1 MTILYG
7 ILIFWAGMFVGFVL
21 HIWMIY
27 KFKYYSGT
35 LVVDVDDRDKII
47 YTLVLDDYP
56 EELKFKKVIALKVDA
71 PAESSDR
78 E

>member
-1 MTILYG
+1 
-7 ILIFWAGMFVGFVL
+7 MFVGFIL
-21 HIWMIY
+21 HIWMIN